1 MTDTPFSVSSNMLH
15 IQTELFRPSLQY
27 PSHSYAEILSKT
39 AERYPEN
46 EAVIFSAPIRLANDA
61 GASELSR
68 SDNEA
73 TASTAAQSI
82 RTSGVRFSFRQDER
96 EGEYLSYHVKCG
108 RYRRTA
114 VCISSRRWTASS
126 TVCEA

>member
-1 MTDTPFSVSSNMLH
+1 MTDTSPSITTNRSS

-27 PSHSYAEILSKT
+27 PSGPYAEILSRT

-61 GASELSR
+61 SASDPSR

-73 TASTAAQSI
+73 SASTAAQSV
-82 RTSGVRFSFRQDER
+82 RTSGVRFAQA
-96 EGEYLSYHVKCG
+96 
-108 RYRRTA
+108 RRK
-114 VCISSRRWTASS
+114 
-126 TVCEA
+126 E